1 MPPGTPFLADGDRS
15 ALAAE
20 LNGLIKTFHVGDR
33 YRMQTHTGES
43 RMQRRQP
50 GRQRNTNPCSR
61 RSEHTWGFA
70 PKNTRES
77 FPRASWTDAGKL
89 LGLRNGRQYKHPV
102 RKNAVLQLRNFLRER
117 LFLIRFL
124 PKPFQHAD
132 SAVAPAWPKN
142 SDRTK
147 LSLRTG

>member
-1 MPPGTPFLADGDRS
+1 MPLGTPFLTDRDRS
-15 ALAAE
+15 ALRAE
-20 LNGLIKTFHVGDR
+20 LNGLIKAFHIGDR
-33 YRMQTHTGES
+33 YRMQTHIGES
-43 RMQRRQP
+43 RMQRRQA
-50 GRQRNTNPCSR
+50 GRQRNTNPGSR
-61 RSEHTWGFA
+61 RSKRAWGLA

-77 FPRASWTDAGKL
+77 FPCASWTDTGKL

-142 SDRTK
+142 AK
-147 LSLRTG
+147 